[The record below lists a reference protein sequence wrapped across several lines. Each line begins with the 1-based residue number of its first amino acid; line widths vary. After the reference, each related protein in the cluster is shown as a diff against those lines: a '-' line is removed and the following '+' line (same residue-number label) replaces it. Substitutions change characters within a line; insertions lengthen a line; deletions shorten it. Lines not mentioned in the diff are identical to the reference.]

1 MAERI
6 AIDVSQSLSFGR
18 GRRGNPLRRTLR
30 FVRRQPLGALGVII
44 ICVIVYAAI
53 AAPVIAP
60 HHAGNTNF
68 DILKRPSPGH
78 PFGTDRVGRD
88 ILSRVIYG
96 ARTSM
101 TVGFASVAFGV
112 VAGTLLGLVCGYLV
126 GWVDAV
132 VQRFADVILAFP
144 YLILALFVGAAV
156 GPGVL
161 TLVSVL
167 GVAMAPGVLRIV
179 RGSVFVEREKE
190 YVLAARAMGSPAW
203 QIMLRQILPNVLAPI
218 IIIGTTLLAAAILAE
233 AALSFLGLGVP
244 PATPSWGGDLSGSAR
259 DYFEAAPW
267 MAIFPGAAL
276 SLAVLGFNF
285 FGDALRDLLDPRLRG
300 AGGG

>member
-1 MAERI
+1 MAE
-6 AIDVSQSLSFGR
+6 AIEIDIPQTAFLAY
-18 GRRGNPLRRTLR
+18 GRRGKR
-30 FVRRQPLGALGVII
+30 VRRVFRVVRHQPLGALGVVI
-44 ICVIVYAAI
+44 ICVIFYAALT
-53 AAPVIAP
+53 APIVAP
-60 HHAGNTNF
+60 HRAGNTNF
-68 DILKRPSPGH
+68 DILQRPSPAH

-88 ILSRVIYG
+88 IFSRVIYG
-96 ARTSM
+96 ARTSI

-112 VAGTLLGLVCGYLV
+112 VAGTALGLLCGYLV

-132 VQRFADVILAFP
+132 VQRFADVVLAFP

-167 GVAMAPGVLRIV
+167 GVAMTPGVLRIV

-190 YVLAARAMGSPAW
+190 YVVAARALGAPAW

-259 DYFEAAPW
+259 DYFESAPW

-285 FGDALRDLLDPRLRG
+285 LGDALRDVLDPQLRG
-300 AGGG
+300 AGGS